1 METTYIKSVSKKKP
15 SIDRI
20 KTIKIENLPN
30 LLQDMCNKGLIEL
43 VVDSYKIKQ
52 TRERKLVEET
62 LAELTSQCA
71 PFSESEALVFP
82 ESQKSPESS
91 FLLKSLSTPELR
103 SDQPLT
109 PKRPVTHPGNE
120 CTHNL
125 VLFQN
130 VLKEMKEI
138 KQFTKSTER
147 KFEELEMAHQNISGR
162 NNVIYSDNENSV
174 LLLEILKNCISNLEE
189 ELIEKDAII
198 NILKQKNE
206 TNNNTSSVN
215 KIVTENDEILQTE
228 RGNSSPGSNSKQ
240 KIETQTEPSK
250 KKKIVLNGDSMVNG
264 ISEKGLSVNH
274 KVKIVKFPGGKI
286 LQKLDVIIKEK
297 PDDLIVYVGT
307 NDIANNVK
315 L

>member
-1 METTYIKSVSKKKP
+1 
-15 SIDRI
+15 
-20 KTIKIENLPN
+20 
-30 LLQDMCNKGLIEL
+30 
-43 VVDSYKIKQ
+43 
-52 TRERKLVEET
+52 
-62 LAELTSQCA
+62 
-71 PFSESEALVFP
+71 
-82 ESQKSPESS
+82 
-91 FLLKSLSTPELR
+91 
-103 SDQPLT
+103 
-109 PKRPVTHPGNE
+109 
-120 CTHNL
+120 
-125 VLFQN
+125 
-130 VLKEMKEI
+130 MKEI